1 MPDKTIESIKMRP
14 GFEAISAI
22 KDDRVYVF
30 EGNEANVVS
39 RPGPRI
45 IEALELVAK
54 SIHPELFK

>member
-1 MPDKTIESIKMRP
+1 MRP

-39 RPGPRI
+39 RLDQ
-45 IEALELVAK
+45 E
-54 SIHPELFK
+54 